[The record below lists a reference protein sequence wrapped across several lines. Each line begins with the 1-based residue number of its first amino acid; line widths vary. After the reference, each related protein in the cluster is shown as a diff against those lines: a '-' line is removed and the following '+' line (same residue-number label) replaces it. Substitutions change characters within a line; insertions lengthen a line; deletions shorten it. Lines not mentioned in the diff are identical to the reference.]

1 MFELVLIYGNEL
13 MLEFLNDLQ
22 VAQKF
27 YTLLVLK
34 KFEAVEL
41 HQEKSYADIGITP
54 GPKFDNNSL

>member
-1 MFELVLIYGNEL
+1 MMDISLCWILDY
-13 MLEFLNDLQ
+13 LQ